1 MELKWEIFEDGP
13 AIQTTEHIHVTINR
27 RCHIYLNGRT
37 LAALGEP
44 DAVVMM
50 YDRRQQVIGIQRSP
64 LDRRSA
70 YRLRRKDRDRN
81 GKMLYATNFCRR
93 YHINPEKTLA
103 FTNAEVDKNGVLVL
117 SMHDVRTLE
126 RKPRRRA

>member
-1 MELKWEIFEDGP
+1 MELKWEEFEDGP
-13 AIQTTEHIHVTINR
+13 VVQNTEQIHVTINR
-27 RCHIYLNGRT
+27 RGNLYLNGRT
-37 LAALGEP
+37 LVAMGEP

-50 YDRRQQVIGIQRSP
+50 YDRRQQTIGIKRSP

-93 YHINPEKTLA
+93 YHINPDKTLA
-103 FTNAEVDKNGVLVL
+103 FTNAEVDKNGILIL
-117 SMHDVRTLE
+117 SLHEVRSA
-126 RKPRRRA
+126 RKI

>member
-13 AIQTTEHIHVTINR
+13 AIKTTEHIHVTINR
-27 RCHIYLNGRT
+27 RGQLYLNGRT

-50 YDRRQQVIGIQRSP
+50 YDLRQQTIGIQRSP
-64 LDRRSA
+64 LDRRNA
-70 YRLRRKDRDRN
+70 YRLRRKDRDNN
-81 GKMLYATNFCRR
+81 GRVLYAANFCRH
-93 YHINPEKTLA
+93 YHIKPDKTLA

-117 SMHDVRTLE
+117 SMHAVRTHE
-126 RKPRRRA
+126 RKRQKA